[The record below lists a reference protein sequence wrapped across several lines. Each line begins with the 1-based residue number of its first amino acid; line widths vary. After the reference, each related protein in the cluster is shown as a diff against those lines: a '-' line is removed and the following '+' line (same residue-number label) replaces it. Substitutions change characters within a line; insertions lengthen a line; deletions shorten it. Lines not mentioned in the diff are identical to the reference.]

1 MISQFF
7 HNINKI
13 LLQLSDMIYSSKMR
27 RQKEMLENEEN
38 KMNTENNESE
48 VKNDS
53 NIENTES
60 KKTTEEM
67 FEESDF
73 VTPPQESEP
82 ERSASSAQETVT
94 AETAKAENSS
104 SAAQETGATES
115 TSDSH
120 IKGTEGASQ
129 YRYSYIQNHKK
140 QDQVNGDQHNDHQET
155 SKQKR
160 KHKRSM
166 NLYAKVI
173 CCAILFGAIS
183 GGMIFGSFMIGKNAV
198 KTTASSTTL
207 ETNAAKLST
216 SSGSKNGSSSSS
228 GDTYTVAQI
237 AEQCKS
243 SVVAITNQSV
253 QEVQTMFGTMQQ
265 QSTGSGSGVIIGKN
279 DTELLIATNNHVVSG
294 AESLTVCF
302 NDDKDAVF
310 DAKIKG
316 TDADNDLAVIAIK
329 LSDISEDVLN
339 SISVATLGDST
350 QMEVGDQVVA
360 IGNALGFGQSVTS
373 GVISALDRE
382 VTIDDTTA
390 TLMQTDAAINPGNSG
405 GALFNMKGEVIGI
418 NSAKYASDQVEGMGF
433 AIPMAKAQGII
444 ENLMNQETRDKL
456 TSDYGFL
463 NITGQ
468 DVSSDVAEMYGIP
481 EGVYV
486 SGTTDG
492 GAAANAGIQKGDII
506 TKLGNT
512 TITSISQLKE
522 ELQYYKAGETVEITL
537 QRNTDNKGYQEQ
549 TVKVTLDNASEQ
561 SNTTSQSD
569 SSQSQ
574 SGTQTVPGYGSD
586 GSSNG
591 NSSIEDFFNS
601 MR

>member
-1 MISQFF
+1 
-7 HNINKI
+7 
-13 LLQLSDMIYSSKMR
+13 
-27 RQKEMLENEEN
+27 MLENEEN

-115 TSDSH
+115 TFDSH

-183 GGMIFGSFMIGKNAV
+183 GGMVLGSFMIGKNAV

-207 ETNAAKLST
+207 ETNAAQLST
-216 SSGSKNGSSSSS
+216 SSASKHGSSSSS

>member
-1 MISQFF
+1 
-7 HNINKI
+7 
-13 LLQLSDMIYSSKMR
+13 
-27 RQKEMLENEEN
+27 MLENEEN

-48 VKNDS
+48 VKNNS
-53 NIENTES
+53 NIETTESES
-60 KKTTEEM
+60 KKATEEM

-73 VTPPQESEP
+73 VTPPQESEL
-82 ERSASSAQETVT
+82 EQAATSAQETV
-94 AETAKAENSS
+94 AEESVKADDA
-104 SAAQETGATES
+104 SASAQNQETGATETAS
-115 TSDSH
+115 ENH

-129 YRYSYIQNHKK
+129 YRYSYIQNHQK
-140 QDQVNGDQHNDHQET
+140 QDQVNGGSQNKQQET
-155 SKQKR
+155 AKQKK

-183 GGMIFGSFMIGKNAV
+183 GGMVLGSFMIGKNAV
-198 KTTASSTTL
+198 KTTAASTTL
-207 ETNAAKLST
+207 ETNAAKLNT
-216 SSGSKNGSSSSS
+216 SSSSKSSSSS
-228 GDTYTVAQI
+228 SSDGTYTVAEI
-237 AEQCKS
+237 AKQCES

-253 QEVQTMFGTMQQ
+253 QEVQTMFGTLQK

-316 TDADNDLAVIAIK
+316 TDSDNDLAVIAIQ
-329 LSDISEDVLN
+329 LSDISDDVLN
-339 SISVATLGDST
+339 SISIATLGDST

-468 DVSSDVAEMYGIP
+468 DVSSDVAEMYNIP

-522 ELQYYKAGETVEITL
+522 ELQYYKAGETVEMTI

-561 SNTTSQSD
+561 SNTTTNQSD

-574 SGTQTVPGYGSD
+574 SGTQTVPGYGSN
-586 GSSNG
+586 GSNSNG
-591 NSSIEDFFNS
+591 SSSIEDFFNS

>member
-1 MISQFF
+1 
-7 HNINKI
+7 
-13 LLQLSDMIYSSKMR
+13 
-27 RQKEMLENEEN
+27 
-38 KMNTENNESE
+38 
-48 VKNDS
+48 
-53 NIENTES
+53 
-60 KKTTEEM
+60 M

-82 ERSASSAQETVT
+82 ERSASSAQETVTAET

-183 GGMIFGSFMIGKNAV
+183 GGMVLGSFMIGKNAV

>member
-1 MISQFF
+1 
-7 HNINKI
+7 
-13 LLQLSDMIYSSKMR
+13 
-27 RQKEMLENEEN
+27 
-38 KMNTENNESE
+38 
-48 VKNDS
+48 
-53 NIENTES
+53 
-60 KKTTEEM
+60 
-67 FEESDF
+67 
-73 VTPPQESEP
+73 
-82 ERSASSAQETVT
+82 
-94 AETAKAENSS
+94 
-104 SAAQETGATES
+104 
-115 TSDSH
+115 
-120 IKGTEGASQ
+120 
-129 YRYSYIQNHKK
+129 
-140 QDQVNGDQHNDHQET
+140 
-155 SKQKR
+155 
-160 KHKRSM
+160 
-166 NLYAKVI
+166 
-173 CCAILFGAIS
+173 
-183 GGMIFGSFMIGKNAV
+183 
-198 KTTASSTTL
+198 
-207 ETNAAKLST
+207 
-216 SSGSKNGSSSSS
+216 
-228 GDTYTVAQI
+228 
-237 AEQCKS
+237 
-243 SVVAITNQSV
+243 
-253 QEVQTMFGTMQQ
+253 
-265 QSTGSGSGVIIGKN
+265 
-279 DTELLIATNNHVVSG
+279 
-294 AESLTVCF
+294 
-302 NDDKDAVF
+302 
-310 DAKIKG
+310 
-316 TDADNDLAVIAIK
+316 
-329 LSDISEDVLN
+329 
-339 SISVATLGDST
+339 
-350 QMEVGDQVVA
+350 
-360 IGNALGFGQSVTS
+360 
-373 GVISALDRE
+373 
-382 VTIDDTTA
+382 
-390 TLMQTDAAINPGNSG
+390 MQTDAAINPGNSG

-591 NSSIEDFFNS
+591 SSNGNSSIEDFFNS

>member
-1 MISQFF
+1 
-7 HNINKI
+7 
-13 LLQLSDMIYSSKMR
+13 
-27 RQKEMLENEEN
+27 MLENEEN

-48 VKNDS
+48 VKNES
-53 NIENTES
+53 NIENV
-60 KKTTEEM
+60 KNTTEEAAENKATEDM

-73 VTPPQESEP
+73 VTPPQDGEP
-82 ERSASSAQETVT
+82 EQKAEAASESAAEQPKTVN
-94 AETAKAENSS
+94 AENEAPKAEN
-104 SAAQETGATES
+104 AGTAKTES
-115 TSDSH
+115 ASDNH

-129 YRYSYIQNHKK
+129 YRYSYIQNHQK
-140 QDQVNGDQHNDHQET
+140 QDHVGGGGHQNNYQET
-155 SKQKR
+155 PQQKK

-166 NLYAKVI
+166 NVYAKVI

-183 GGMIFGSFMIGKNAV
+183 GGMVLGSFMIGKNAV
-198 KTTASSTTL
+198 KTTTVANL
-207 ETNAAKLST
+207 ETNAEKLST
-216 SSGSKNGSSSSS
+216 STSSKSSSSS
-228 GDTYTVAQI
+228 SSSDGTYTVSEI
-237 AEQCKS
+237 AAQCKS

-253 QEVQTMFGTMQQ
+253 QEVQTMFGTLQQ

-339 SISVATLGDST
+339 SISIATLGDST

-418 NSAKYASDQVEGMGF
+418 NSAKYASDEVEGMGF
-433 AIPMAKAQGII
+433 AIPMAKAQSII

-468 DVSSDVAEMYGIP
+468 DVSSDEAEKYNVP

-492 GAAANAGIQKGDII
+492 GAAANAGIQRGDII

-522 ELQYYKAGETVEITL
+522 ELQYYKAGETVEITI
-537 QRNTDNKGYQEQ
+537 QRNSDGKGYEEQ
-549 TVKVTLDNASEQ
+549 TLKVTLDNASEEQ
-561 SNTTSQSD
+561 STTTSQNS
-569 SSQSQ
+569 SQ
-574 SGTQTVPGYGSD
+574 SGTQTIPGYGDSNSGSD
-586 GSSNG
+586 SNGSSNG

>member
-1 MISQFF
+1 
-7 HNINKI
+7 
-13 LLQLSDMIYSSKMR
+13 
-27 RQKEMLENEEN
+27 MLENEEN

-48 VKNDS
+48 VKNES
-53 NIENTES
+53 NIENVETVKNDAEDS
-60 KKTTEEM
+60 ATNKATEEM

-73 VTPPQESEP
+73 VTPPQDVE
-82 ERSASSAQETVT
+82 
-94 AETAKAENSS
+94 ETAD
-104 SAAQETGATES
+104 AAQADTVQTSETDQTQNCEAQTDE
-115 TSDSH
+115 DH
-120 IKGTEGASQ
+120 IKGTEGTSQ
-129 YRYSYIQNHKK
+129 YRYSYIKNHQK
-140 QDQVNGDQHNDHQET
+140 QDHVGGDRNSNHQET
-155 SKQKR
+155 PQQRR
-160 KHKRSM
+160 KHRHSM
-166 NLYAKVI
+166 NVYAKVV

-183 GGMIFGSFMIGKNAV
+183 GGMILGSFAIGKNSAKSV
-198 KTTASSTTL
+198 AAANL

-216 SSGSKNGSSSSS
+216 NSGNKKTDASGSTDG
-228 GDTYTVAQI
+228 TYTVAEI
-237 AEQCKS
+237 ASQCKS

-302 NDDKDAVF
+302 NDNKDAVF

-316 TDADNDLAVIAIK
+316 TDPNNDLAVIAIQ

-339 SISVATLGDST
+339 SISIATLGDST

-360 IGNALGFGQSVTS
+360 IGNALGFGQSVTT
-373 GVISALDRE
+373 GIISAVDRE

-390 TLMQTDAAINPGNSG
+390 TLLQTDAAINPGNSG

-418 NSAKYASDQVEGMGF
+418 NSAKYASDEVEGMGF
-433 AIPMAKAQGII
+433 AIPMSKAQSII

-456 TSDYGFL
+456 TSNYGFL

-468 DVSSDVAEMYGIP
+468 DVSSEEAEKYNVP

-492 GAAANAGIQKGDII
+492 GAAANAGIQRGDII

-512 TITSISQLKE
+512 TITTSSQLKE
-522 ELQYYKAGETVEITL
+522 ELQYYKAGETVEVTI
-537 QRNTDNKGYQEQ
+537 QRSSDGKGYQEQ
-549 TVKVTLDNASEQ
+549 TLKVTLDNASQ
-561 SNTTSQSD
+561 QQTNTTNQNNGG
-569 SSQSQ
+569 Q
-574 SGTQTVPGYGSD
+574 SGSNGQYSIPGYGNNG
-586 GSSNG
+586 GSNSLEQFFGYG
-591 NSSIEDFFNS
+591 N
-601 MR
+601 

>member
-1 MISQFF
+1 
-7 HNINKI
+7 
-13 LLQLSDMIYSSKMR
+13 
-27 RQKEMLENEEN
+27 
-38 KMNTENNESE
+38 
-48 VKNDS
+48 
-53 NIENTES
+53 
-60 KKTTEEM
+60 
-67 FEESDF
+67 
-73 VTPPQESEP
+73 
-82 ERSASSAQETVT
+82 
-94 AETAKAENSS
+94 
-104 SAAQETGATES
+104 
-115 TSDSH
+115 
-120 IKGTEGASQ
+120 
-129 YRYSYIQNHKK
+129 
-140 QDQVNGDQHNDHQET
+140 
-155 SKQKR
+155 
-160 KHKRSM
+160 
-166 NLYAKVI
+166 
-173 CCAILFGAIS
+173 
-183 GGMIFGSFMIGKNAV
+183 
-198 KTTASSTTL
+198 
-207 ETNAAKLST
+207 
-216 SSGSKNGSSSSS
+216 
-228 GDTYTVAQI
+228 
-237 AEQCKS
+237 
-243 SVVAITNQSV
+243 
-253 QEVQTMFGTMQQ
+253 
-265 QSTGSGSGVIIGKN
+265 
-279 DTELLIATNNHVVSG
+279 
-294 AESLTVCF
+294 
-302 NDDKDAVF
+302 
-310 DAKIKG
+310 
-316 TDADNDLAVIAIK
+316 
-329 LSDISEDVLN
+329 
-339 SISVATLGDST
+339 
-350 QMEVGDQVVA
+350 MEVGDQVVA

-591 NSSIEDFFNS
+591 SSNGNSSIEDFFNS

>member
-1 MISQFF
+1 
-7 HNINKI
+7 
-13 LLQLSDMIYSSKMR
+13 
-27 RQKEMLENEEN
+27 MLENEEN

-48 VKNDS
+48 VKNNS
-53 NIENTES
+53 NIETTESES
-60 KKTTEEM
+60 KKATEEM

-82 ERSASSAQETVT
+82 EQAATSAQETV
-94 AETAKAENSS
+94 AEESVKADDA
-104 SAAQETGATES
+104 SASAQNQETGATETAS
-115 TSDSH
+115 ENH

-129 YRYSYIQNHKK
+129 YRYSYIQNHQK
-140 QDQVNGDQHNDHQET
+140 QDQVNGGSQNKQQET
-155 SKQKR
+155 AKQKK

-183 GGMIFGSFMIGKNAV
+183 GGMVLGSFMIGKNAV
-198 KTTASSTTL
+198 KTTAASTTL

-216 SSGSKNGSSSSS
+216 SSSSKSSSSS
-228 GDTYTVAQI
+228 SSDGTYTVSEI
-237 AEQCKS
+237 AAQCKS

-316 TDADNDLAVIAIK
+316 TDSDNDLAVIAIQ
-329 LSDISEDVLN
+329 LSDISDDVLN
-339 SISVATLGDST
+339 SISIATLGDST

-418 NSAKYASDQVEGMGF
+418 NSAKYASDEVEGMGF

-456 TSDYGFL
+456 TSDYGYL

-468 DVSSDVAEMYGIP
+468 DVSSDVAEMYNIP

-506 TKLGNT
+506 TKLGDT

-522 ELQYYKAGETVEITL
+522 ELQYYKAGETVEITI
-537 QRNTDNKGYQEQ
+537 QRNSDSKGYQEQ

-561 SNTTSQSD
+561 SNTTTNQSD

-574 SGTQTVPGYGSD
+574 SGTQTVPGYGSN
-586 GSSNG
+586 GSNSNG
-591 NSSIEDFFNS
+591 SSSIEDFFNS

>member
-1 MISQFF
+1 
-7 HNINKI
+7 
-13 LLQLSDMIYSSKMR
+13 
-27 RQKEMLENEEN
+27 MLENEEN

-48 VKNDS
+48 VKNES
-53 NIENTES
+53 NIENVETVKNDAEDSATNKATED
-60 KKTTEEM
+60 M

-73 VTPPQESEP
+73 VTPPQDVEE
-82 ERSASSAQETVT
+82 AVD
-94 AETAKAENSS
+94 
-104 SAAQETGATES
+104 AAQADTVQTSETNQAQNCAAQTDE
-115 TSDSH
+115 DH
-120 IKGTEGASQ
+120 IKGTEGTSQ
-129 YRYSYIQNHKK
+129 YRYSYIKNHQK
-140 QDQVNGDQHNDHQET
+140 QDHVGGDRNSNYQET
-155 SKQKR
+155 PQQRR
-160 KHKRSM
+160 KHRHSM
-166 NLYAKVI
+166 NVYAKVV

-183 GGMIFGSFMIGKNAV
+183 GGMILGSFAIGKNSAKAV
-198 KTTASSTTL
+198 AAANL
-207 ETNAAKLST
+207 ETNASKLST
-216 SSGSKNGSSSSS
+216 SSGNKKTDASGSTD
-228 GDTYTVAQI
+228 GTYTVAEI
-237 AEQCKS
+237 ASQCKS

-316 TDADNDLAVIAIK
+316 TDPNNDLAVIAIQ

-339 SISVATLGDST
+339 SISIATLGDST

-360 IGNALGFGQSVTS
+360 IGNALGFGQSVTT
-373 GVISALDRE
+373 GIISAVDRE

-390 TLMQTDAAINPGNSG
+390 TLLQTDAAINPGNSG

-418 NSAKYASDQVEGMGF
+418 NSAKYASDEVEGMGF
-433 AIPMAKAQGII
+433 AIPMSKAQSII

-468 DVSSDVAEMYGIP
+468 DVSSEEAEKYNVP

-492 GAAANAGIQKGDII
+492 GAAANAGIQRGDII

-512 TITSISQLKE
+512 TITTSSQLKE
-522 ELQYYKAGETVEITL
+522 ELQYYKAGETVEVTI
-537 QRNTDNKGYQEQ
+537 QRSSDGKGYQEQ
-549 TVKVTLDNASEQ
+549 TLKVTLDNASQ
-561 SNTTSQSD
+561 QQTNTTNQNNGG
-569 SSQSQ
+569 Q
-574 SGTQTVPGYGSD
+574 SGSNGQYSIPGYGNNG
-586 GSSNG
+586 GSNSLEQFFGYG
-591 NSSIEDFFNS
+591 N
-601 MR
+601 

>member
-1 MISQFF
+1 
-7 HNINKI
+7 
-13 LLQLSDMIYSSKMR
+13 
-27 RQKEMLENEEN
+27 MLENEKN
-38 KMNTENNESE
+38 KMNTENNES
-48 VKNDS
+48 KNDS
-53 NIENTES
+53 NIDNTES

-67 FEESDF
+67 FEETDF

-82 ERSASSAQETVT
+82 EQSASSAQETVT
-94 AETAKAENSS
+94 AETAKAEDCSS
-104 SAAQETGATES
+104 VAQETGATES

-129 YRYSYIQNHKK
+129 YRYSYIQNHQK

-155 SKQKR
+155 PQQKR

-183 GGMIFGSFMIGKNAV
+183 GGMVLGSFMIGKNAV
-198 KTTASSTTL
+198 KTTATTNL

-216 SSGSKNGSSSSS
+216 SSGSKSGSSSSS

-339 SISVATLGDST
+339 SISIATLGDST

-433 AIPMAKAQGII
+433 AIPMAKAQSII

-468 DVSSDVAEMYGIP
+468 DVSSDVAEMYSIP

-561 SNTTSQSD
+561 SNTTTSQSN

-574 SGTQTVPGYGSD
+574 SGSQTVPGYGSD

-591 NSSIEDFFNS
+591 SSIEDFFNS

>member
-1 MISQFF
+1 
-7 HNINKI
+7 
-13 LLQLSDMIYSSKMR
+13 
-27 RQKEMLENEEN
+27 MLENEEN

-120 IKGTEGASQ
+120 IKGIEGASQ

-183 GGMIFGSFMIGKNAV
+183 GGMVLGSFMIGKNAV

-537 QRNTDNKGYQEQ
+537 QRNSDNKGYQEQ

-561 SNTTSQSD
+561 SNTTSQRD

>member
-1 MISQFF
+1 
-7 HNINKI
+7 
-13 LLQLSDMIYSSKMR
+13 
-27 RQKEMLENEEN
+27 MLENEEN

-115 TSDSH
+115 TFDSH

-183 GGMIFGSFMIGKNAV
+183 GGMVLGSFMIGKNAV

-591 NSSIEDFFNS
+591 SSNGNSSIEDFFNS

>member
-1 MISQFF
+1 
-7 HNINKI
+7 
-13 LLQLSDMIYSSKMR
+13 
-27 RQKEMLENEEN
+27 MLENEEN

-183 GGMIFGSFMIGKNAV
+183 GGMVLGSFMIGKNAV

-522 ELQYYKAGETVEITL
+522 ELQYYKAGVTVEITL

-574 SGTQTVPGYGSD
+574 FGTQTVPGYGSD

>member
-1 MISQFF
+1 
-7 HNINKI
+7 
-13 LLQLSDMIYSSKMR
+13 
-27 RQKEMLENEEN
+27 MLENEEN

-183 GGMIFGSFMIGKNAV
+183 GGMVLGSFMIGKNAV

-549 TVKVTLDNASEQ
+549 TVKVTLDNASKQ

>member
-1 MISQFF
+1 
-7 HNINKI
+7 
-13 LLQLSDMIYSSKMR
+13 
-27 RQKEMLENEEN
+27 MLENEEN
-38 KMNTENNESE
+38 KINTESNESE
-48 VKNDS
+48 VKNES
-53 NIENTES
+53 NIENVENMTEENAEN
-60 KKTTEEM
+60 KATEEM

-73 VTPPQESEP
+73 VTPPQESESEQNVEAASESGAEQP
-82 ERSASSAQETVT
+82 KVVNAGTAESASD
-94 AETAKAENSS
+94 N
-104 SAAQETGATES
+104 
-115 TSDSH
+115 H
-120 IKGTEGASQ
+120 IKGTESASQ
-129 YRYSYIQNHKK
+129 YRYSYIKNH
-140 QDQVNGDQHNDHQET
+140 QSQEQAGSAHRNNYQET
-155 SKQKR
+155 PQQKK

-166 NLYAKVI
+166 NVYAKVI

-183 GGMIFGSFMIGKNAV
+183 GGMVLGSFMIGKNAV
-198 KTTASSTTL
+198 KTTATTNL

-216 SSGSKNGSSSSS
+216 STDSKKSDSSSSTD
-228 GDTYTVAQI
+228 GAYTVAEI
-237 AEQCKS
+237 ATQCKS

-339 SISVATLGDST
+339 SISIATLGDST

-360 IGNALGFGQSVTS
+360 IGNALGFGQSVTT
-373 GVISALDRE
+373 GIISAVDRE

-418 NSAKYASDQVEGMGF
+418 NSAKYASDEVEGMGF
-433 AIPMAKAQGII
+433 AIPMAKAQSII

-468 DVSSDVAEMYGIP
+468 DVSSEEAEKYNVP

-492 GAAANAGIQKGDII
+492 GAAANAGIQRGDII

-522 ELQYYKAGETVEITL
+522 ELQYYKAGETVEITI
-537 QRNTDNKGYQEQ
+537 QRNSDGKGYQEQ
-549 TVKVTLDNASEQ
+549 TLKVTLDNASEQ
-561 SNTTSQSD
+561 QTNTTSQSN
-569 SSQSQ
+569 SGQ
-574 SGTQTVPGYGSD
+574 SGSNGQYSIPGYGNND
-586 GSSNG
+586 GSNSLEQFFGYG
-591 NSSIEDFFNS
+591 N
-601 MR
+601 

>member
-1 MISQFF
+1 
-7 HNINKI
+7 
-13 LLQLSDMIYSSKMR
+13 
-27 RQKEMLENEEN
+27 MLENEEN

-183 GGMIFGSFMIGKNAV
+183 GGMVLGSFMIGKNAV

-468 DVSSDVAEMYGIP
+468 YVSSDVAEMYGIP

>member
-1 MISQFF
+1 
-7 HNINKI
+7 
-13 LLQLSDMIYSSKMR
+13 
-27 RQKEMLENEEN
+27 MLENEEN

-115 TSDSH
+115 TFDSH

-183 GGMIFGSFMIGKNAV
+183 GGMVLGSFMIGKNAV

-237 AEQCKS
+237 AKQCKS

>member
-1 MISQFF
+1 
-7 HNINKI
+7 
-13 LLQLSDMIYSSKMR
+13 
-27 RQKEMLENEEN
+27 MLENEEN

-48 VKNDS
+48 VKNDG

-104 SAAQETGATES
+104 SVAQETGATES
-115 TSDSH
+115 TSDSY

-140 QDQVNGDQHNDHQET
+140 QDQANGDQHNNHQET
-155 SKQKR
+155 PKQKR

-183 GGMIFGSFMIGKNAV
+183 GGMVLGSFMIGKNAV
-198 KTTASSTTL
+198 KTTANL

-216 SSGSKNGSSSSS
+216 SSGSKSGSSSSS

-329 LSDISEDVLN
+329 LSDISDDVLN
-339 SISVATLGDST
+339 SISIATLGDST

-433 AIPMAKAQGII
+433 AIPMAKAQSII

-468 DVSSDVAEMYGIP
+468 DVSSDVAEMYSIP

-561 SNTTSQSD
+561 SNTTTSQSN

-574 SGTQTVPGYGSD
+574 SGSQTVPGYGSD

-591 NSSIEDFFNS
+591 SSIEDFFNS

>member
-1 MISQFF
+1 
-7 HNINKI
+7 
-13 LLQLSDMIYSSKMR
+13 
-27 RQKEMLENEEN
+27 MLENEEN

-183 GGMIFGSFMIGKNAV
+183 GGMVLGSFMIGKNAV

-561 SNTTSQSD
+561 PNTTSQSD

-574 SGTQTVPGYGSD
+574 FGTQTVPGYGSD

>member
-1 MISQFF
+1 
-7 HNINKI
+7 
-13 LLQLSDMIYSSKMR
+13 
-27 RQKEMLENEEN
+27 MLENEEN

-115 TSDSH
+115 TFDSH

-183 GGMIFGSFMIGKNAV
+183 GGMVLGSFMIGKNAV

-216 SSGSKNGSSSSS
+216 SSGSKNGSSSSC

>member
-1 MISQFF
+1 
-7 HNINKI
+7 
-13 LLQLSDMIYSSKMR
+13 
-27 RQKEMLENEEN
+27 MLENEEN

-183 GGMIFGSFMIGKNAV
+183 GGMVLGSFMIGKNAV

>member
-1 MISQFF
+1 
-7 HNINKI
+7 
-13 LLQLSDMIYSSKMR
+13 
-27 RQKEMLENEEN
+27 MLENEEN

-48 VKNDS
+48 VKNES
-53 NIENTES
+53 KIENVKNTTEEVAEN
-60 KKTTEEM
+60 KATEEM

-73 VTPPQESEP
+73 VTPPQDGEP
-82 ERSASSAQETVT
+82 EQKAEAASQSAAEQPKTVNAETETPKAENAET
-94 AETAKAENSS
+94 AHGTAKAES
-104 SAAQETGATES
+104 TES
-115 TSDSH
+115 ASDNH

-129 YRYSYIQNHKK
+129 YRYSYIQNHQK
-140 QDQVNGDQHNDHQET
+140 QEHVNGGQHNNHQET
-155 SKQKR
+155 PQQKK

-166 NLYAKVI
+166 NVYAKVI
-173 CCAILFGAIS
+173 CCAILFGVIS
-183 GGMIFGSFMIGKNAV
+183 GGMVLGSFMIGKNAV
-198 KTTASSTTL
+198 KTTASTNV
-207 ETNAAKLST
+207 ETNVAKLST
-216 SSGSKNGSSSSS
+216 SSSSKSSSSS
-228 GDTYTVAQI
+228 SSSDGTYTVSEI
-237 AEQCKS
+237 AAQCKS

-253 QEVQTMFGTMQQ
+253 QEVQTMFGTLQQ

-339 SISVATLGDST
+339 SISIATLGDST

-418 NSAKYASDQVEGMGF
+418 NSAKYASDEVEGMGF
-433 AIPMAKAQGII
+433 AIPMAKAQSII

-468 DVSSDVAEMYGIP
+468 DVSSDEAEKYNVP

-492 GAAANAGIQKGDII
+492 GAAANAGIQRGDII

-522 ELQYYKAGETVEITL
+522 ELQYYKAGETVEITI
-537 QRNTDNKGYQEQ
+537 QRNSDGKGYEEQ
-549 TVKVTLDNASEQ
+549 TLKVTLDNASEQ
-561 SNTTSQSD
+561 QSTTTNQNS
-569 SSQSQ
+569 SQ
-574 SGTQTVPGYGSD
+574 SGTQTIPGYGSD

-591 NSSIEDFFNS
+591 SSNGSNSLEQFFGYGNN
-601 MR
+601 

>member
-1 MISQFF
+1 
-7 HNINKI
+7 
-13 LLQLSDMIYSSKMR
+13 
-27 RQKEMLENEEN
+27 MLENEEN

-183 GGMIFGSFMIGKNAV
+183 GGMVLGSFMIGKNAV

-468 DVSSDVAEMYGIP
+468 DVSSDVAEIYGIP

>member
-1 MISQFF
+1 
-7 HNINKI
+7 
-13 LLQLSDMIYSSKMR
+13 
-27 RQKEMLENEEN
+27 MLENEEN

-183 GGMIFGSFMIGKNAV
+183 GGMVLGSFMIGKNAV

-549 TVKVTLDNASEQ
+549 TVKVTLDNASEP

-574 SGTQTVPGYGSD
+574 FGTQTVPGYGSD

>member
-1 MISQFF
+1 
-7 HNINKI
+7 
-13 LLQLSDMIYSSKMR
+13 
-27 RQKEMLENEEN
+27 MLENEEN

-155 SKQKR
+155 PKQKR

-166 NLYAKVI
+166 NVYAKVI

-183 GGMIFGSFMIGKNAV
+183 GGMVLGSFMIGKNAV

>member
-1 MISQFF
+1 
-7 HNINKI
+7 
-13 LLQLSDMIYSSKMR
+13 
-27 RQKEMLENEEN
+27 MLENEEN

-155 SKQKR
+155 PKQKR

-166 NLYAKVI
+166 NVYAKVI

-183 GGMIFGSFMIGKNAV
+183 GGMVLGSFMIGKNAV

-569 SSQSQ
+569 SSQSKF
-574 SGTQTVPGYGSD
+574 GTQTVPGYGSD

>member
-1 MISQFF
+1 
-7 HNINKI
+7 
-13 LLQLSDMIYSSKMR
+13 
-27 RQKEMLENEEN
+27 MLENEEN

-48 VKNDS
+48 VKNES
-53 NIENTES
+53 NIENVETVKNDAEDS
-60 KKTTEEM
+60 TANKATEEM

-73 VTPPQESEP
+73 VTPPQDAEETADAAQADTVQ
-82 ERSASSAQETVT
+82 ASGAEQEQSNGTAQT
-94 AETAKAENSS
+94 AE
-104 SAAQETGATES
+104 
-115 TSDSH
+115 DH

-129 YRYSYIQNHKK
+129 YRYSYIKNHQK
-140 QDQVNGDQHNDHQET
+140 QDQAGGDQNRNHQET
-155 SKQKR
+155 PQQRR
-160 KHKRSM
+160 KHRRSM
-166 NLYAKVI
+166 NVYAKVV

-183 GGMIFGSFMIGKNAV
+183 GGMILGSFAIGKNSSKAV
-198 KTTASSTTL
+198 AAANL

-216 SSGSKNGSSSSS
+216 SSSSKSSDSSSSS
-228 GDTYTVAQI
+228 DGTYSVAEI
-237 AEQCKS
+237 TKQCKS

-316 TDADNDLAVIAIK
+316 TDPDNDLAVIAIQ

-339 SISVATLGDST
+339 SISIATLGDST

-360 IGNALGFGQSVTS
+360 IGNALGFGQSVTT
-373 GVISALDRE
+373 GIISAVDRE
-382 VTIDDTTA
+382 VTIDNTTA
-390 TLMQTDAAINPGNSG
+390 TLLQTDAAINPGNSG

-418 NSAKYASDQVEGMGF
+418 NSAKYASDEVEGMGF
-433 AIPMAKAQGII
+433 AIPMSKAQGII

-468 DVSSDVAEMYGIP
+468 DVSSDEAEKYNVP

-492 GAAANAGIQKGDII
+492 GAAANAGIQRGDII
-506 TKLGNT
+506 TKLGDT

-522 ELQYYKAGETVEITL
+522 ELQYYKAGETVDITI
-537 QRNTDNKGYQEQ
+537 QRNSDGKGYQEQ
-549 TVKVTLDNASEQ
+549 TLKVTLDNASEQ
-561 SNTTSQSD
+561 QNSTTSQSNGGQSD
-569 SSQSQ
+569 SNGQYSI
-574 SGTQTVPGYGSD
+574 PGYGSD

>member
-1 MISQFF
+1 
-7 HNINKI
+7 
-13 LLQLSDMIYSSKMR
+13 
-27 RQKEMLENEEN
+27 MLENEEN

-48 VKNDS
+48 VKNES
-53 NIENTES
+53 NIENVETVKNDAEDS
-60 KKTTEEM
+60 ATNKATEEM

-73 VTPPQESEP
+73 VTPPQDVE
-82 ERSASSAQETVT
+82 ETVD
-94 AETAKAENSS
+94 
-104 SAAQETGATES
+104 AAQADTVQTSETDQTQNCEAQTDE
-115 TSDSH
+115 DH
-120 IKGTEGASQ
+120 IKGTEGVSQ
-129 YRYSYIQNHKK
+129 YRYSYIKNHQK
-140 QDQVNGDQHNDHQET
+140 QDHVGGDRNSNHQET
-155 SKQKR
+155 PQQRR
-160 KHKRSM
+160 KHRHSM
-166 NLYAKVI
+166 NVYAKVV

-183 GGMIFGSFMIGKNAV
+183 GGMILGSFAIGKNSAKSV
-198 KTTASSTTL
+198 AAANL

-216 SSGSKNGSSSSS
+216 NSCNKKTDASGSTDG
-228 GDTYTVAQI
+228 TYTVAEI
-237 AEQCKS
+237 ASQCKS

-302 NDDKDAVF
+302 NDNKDAVF

-316 TDADNDLAVIAIK
+316 TDPNNDLAVIAIQ

-339 SISVATLGDST
+339 SISIATLGDST

-360 IGNALGFGQSVTS
+360 IGNALGFGQSVTT
-373 GVISALDRE
+373 GIISAVDRE

-390 TLMQTDAAINPGNSG
+390 TLLQTDAAINPGNSG

-418 NSAKYASDQVEGMGF
+418 NSAKYASDEVEGMGF
-433 AIPMAKAQGII
+433 AIPMSKAQSII

-456 TSDYGFL
+456 TSNYGFL

-468 DVSSDVAEMYGIP
+468 DVSSEEAEKYNVP

-492 GAAANAGIQKGDII
+492 GAAANAGIQRGDII

-512 TITSISQLKE
+512 TITTISQLKE
-522 ELQYYKAGETVEITL
+522 ELQYYKAGETVEVTI
-537 QRNTDNKGYQEQ
+537 QRSSDGKGYQEQ
-549 TVKVTLDNASEQ
+549 TLKVTLDNASQ
-561 SNTTSQSD
+561 QQTNTTNQNNGG
-569 SSQSQ
+569 Q
-574 SGTQTVPGYGSD
+574 SGSNGQYSIPGYGNNG
-586 GSSNG
+586 GSNSLEQFFGYG
-591 NSSIEDFFNS
+591 N
-601 MR
+601 

>member
-1 MISQFF
+1 
-7 HNINKI
+7 
-13 LLQLSDMIYSSKMR
+13 
-27 RQKEMLENEEN
+27 MLENEEN

-183 GGMIFGSFMIGKNAV
+183 GGMVLGSFMIGKNAV

-265 QSTGSGSGVIIGKN
+265 QSTGSGSGVIVGKN

>member
-1 MISQFF
+1 
-7 HNINKI
+7 
-13 LLQLSDMIYSSKMR
+13 
-27 RQKEMLENEEN
+27 MLENEEN

-73 VTPPQESEP
+73 VTPPQESEAEP
-82 ERSASSAQETVT
+82 SGSPAQETVT
-94 AETAKAENSS
+94 A
-104 SAAQETGATES
+104 ES

-155 SKQKR
+155 PKQKR

-183 GGMIFGSFMIGKNAV
+183 GGMVLGSFMIGKNAV
-198 KTTASSTTL
+198 KTTATTNL

-216 SSGSKNGSSSSS
+216 SSGSKSGSSSSS

-339 SISVATLGDST
+339 SISIATLGDST

-468 DVSSDVAEMYGIP
+468 DVSSDVAEMYSIP

-561 SNTTSQSD
+561 SNTTTSQSN

-574 SGTQTVPGYGSD
+574 SGSQTVPGYGSD

-591 NSSIEDFFNS
+591 SSSIEDFFNS

>member
-1 MISQFF
+1 
-7 HNINKI
+7 
-13 LLQLSDMIYSSKMR
+13 
-27 RQKEMLENEEN
+27 MLENEEN

-115 TSDSH
+115 TFDSH

-183 GGMIFGSFMIGKNAV
+183 GGMVLGSFMIGKNAV

-463 NITGQ
+463 NITEQ

>member
-1 MISQFF
+1 
-7 HNINKI
+7 
-13 LLQLSDMIYSSKMR
+13 
-27 RQKEMLENEEN
+27 MLENEEN

-48 VKNDS
+48 VKNES
-53 NIENTES
+53 NIENVETVKNDAEDS
-60 KKTTEEM
+60 ATNKATEEM

-73 VTPPQESEP
+73 VTPPQDVE
-82 ERSASSAQETVT
+82 ETVD
-94 AETAKAENSS
+94 
-104 SAAQETGATES
+104 AAQADTVQTSETDQTQNCEAQTDE
-115 TSDSH
+115 DH
-120 IKGTEGASQ
+120 IKGTEGVSQ
-129 YRYSYIQNHKK
+129 YRSYIKNHQK
-140 QDQVNGDQHNDHQET
+140 QDHVGGDRNSNHQET
-155 SKQKR
+155 PQQRR
-160 KHKRSM
+160 KHRHSM
-166 NLYAKVI
+166 NVYAKVV

-183 GGMIFGSFMIGKNAV
+183 GGMILGSFAIGKNSAKSV
-198 KTTASSTTL
+198 AAANL

-216 SSGSKNGSSSSS
+216 NSGNKKTDASGSTDG
-228 GDTYTVAQI
+228 TYTVAEI
-237 AEQCKS
+237 ASQCKS

-302 NDDKDAVF
+302 NDNKDAVF

-316 TDADNDLAVIAIK
+316 TDPNNDLAVIAIQ

-339 SISVATLGDST
+339 SISIATLGDST

-360 IGNALGFGQSVTS
+360 IGNALGFGQSVTT
-373 GVISALDRE
+373 GIISAVDRE

-390 TLMQTDAAINPGNSG
+390 TLLQTDAAINPGNSG

-418 NSAKYASDQVEGMGF
+418 NSAKYASDEVEGMGF
-433 AIPMAKAQGII
+433 AIPMSKAQSII

-456 TSDYGFL
+456 TSNYGFL

-468 DVSSDVAEMYGIP
+468 DVSSEEAEKYNVP

-492 GAAANAGIQKGDII
+492 GAAANAGIQRGDII

-512 TITSISQLKE
+512 TITTISQLKE
-522 ELQYYKAGETVEITL
+522 ELQYYKAGETVEVTI
-537 QRNTDNKGYQEQ
+537 QRSSDGKGYQEQ
-549 TVKVTLDNASEQ
+549 TLKVTLDNASQ
-561 SNTTSQSD
+561 QQTNTTNQNNGG
-569 SSQSQ
+569 Q
-574 SGTQTVPGYGSD
+574 SGSNGQYSIPGYGNNG
-586 GSSNG
+586 GSNSLEQFFGYG
-591 NSSIEDFFNS
+591 N
-601 MR
+601 